1 MAITFKPE
9 WLQPVP
15 TLTNDQLGMFGK
27 WLGCNM
33 GAMPVADRDRAK
45 RLRKAVVAEL
55 ARRRA
60 ANPTSRMRRSLRR
73 IGVQSGC

>member
-1 MAITFKPE
+1 MAISFKPE

-15 TLTNDQLGMFGK
+15 ALTNSQLGMLRK
-27 WLGCNM
+27 WLDINM

-55 ARRRA
+55 AQRRA
-60 ANPTSRMRRSLRR
+60 DKAA
-73 IGVQSGC
+73 